1 MNTVTLEN
9 IRKEFDDIV
18 AVDGI
23 NLEVEAGELLVLV
36 GPSGCGKSTTLRMIA
51 GLEAPTSGSVYI
63 DDENVTEVVP
73 QQRELS
79 MVFQNYAL
87 YPHKSVKE
95 NLLFPLYKMDLTEA
109 EREEKVQWVAELLD
123 ITDLLEKD
131 PGQLSGGE
139 RQRVALGRTVV
150 REPGLYLM
158 DEPLSNLDAEL
169 RVNTRSELRDLQQ
182 ELGTTTVY
190 VTHDQEEAMSIADR
204 LVVMNDGELQQIGTP
219 RELYQDPTN
228 RFVASFIG
236 EPRMSFLPARSNS
249 GGEITVDIGGDVS
262 LGVSVPRGADVET
275 LGIRPESIFF
285 EDGADPES
293 GELSTPITM
302 DVTTVDP
309 LGHSYEVLLER
320 GEGSLVGLLK
330 QPPEHDS
337 VSVRLLL
344 DKLYLFDAEGDRV
357 EVIR

>member
-18 AVDGI
+18 AVNGI
-23 NLEVEAGELLVLV
+23 DLDVEAGELLVLV

-51 GLEAPTSGSVYI
+51 GLEAPTSGNVYI

-109 EREEKVQWVAELLD
+109 EREEKAQWVAELLD

-169 RVNTRSELRDLQQ
+169 RVNTRSELRELQQ

-219 RELYQDPTN
+219 RELYQDPIN

-236 EPRMSFLPARSNS
+236 EPSMSFLPARSN
-249 GGEITVDIGGDVS
+249 GGEEITVDIGGDVS
-262 LGVSVPRGADVET
+262 LGVSVPRGADIET

-293 GELSTPITM
+293 GELSKPITM

-330 QPPEHDS
+330 QPPKRDS

-344 DKLYLFDAEGDRV
+344 NRLYLFDAEGDRV